1 MDATKRRQLIA
12 KVKIA
17 QQQLALDDDTYRVL
31 LVRVAG
37 KNSATKLTEAEFAR
51 VLAEMQ
57 RLGFAPKGSGKP
69 PRRSSADPL
78 MRKIG
83 ALLADMDL
91 DWPYA
96 HALGKRMYG
105 VDRVQWL
112 SDEHMRGVIAA
123 LVKKQQKLKGER
135 HGNG

>member
-1 MDATKRRQLIA
+1 MDAAKRKQLIA

-17 QQQLALDDDTYRVL
+17 QQQLALDDDTYRAL

-57 RLGFAPKGSGKP
+57 RLGFAPKGGGKP
-69 PRRSSADPL
+69 PRRESADPL
-78 MRKIG
+78 MKKIG

-91 DWPYA
+91 GWHYA
-96 HALGKRMYG
+96 HALAKRMYG

-112 SDEHMRGVIAA
+112 TDAHMRGVIAA
-123 LVKKQQKLKGER
+123 LVKKQQKMG
-135 HGNG
+135 GQNGA